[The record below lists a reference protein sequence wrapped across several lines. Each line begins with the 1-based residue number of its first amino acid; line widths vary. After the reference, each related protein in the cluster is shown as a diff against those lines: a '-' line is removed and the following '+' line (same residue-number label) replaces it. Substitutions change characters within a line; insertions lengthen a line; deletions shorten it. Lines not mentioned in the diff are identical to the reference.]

1 MKSSSRRTLRI
12 FLASVLLLIS
22 CDVST
27 LAASQQIPTPIPNA
41 INLIIAQTAAAAAT
55 QTAALLPPTL
65 TPTLTP
71 FPTQTPADT
80 STPTPTFIF
89 LLATMTSTST
99 NGVFTCGLASQSPL
113 NRSTFTPNQTFT
125 LNWKVKN
132 TGSSTWLQDSVS
144 LNYVSGEQFTGVT
157 VVSLPKTV
165 ASGNSITLSI
175 NMTAPSRVGDYTTN
189 WTLVAGGGQTFCNL
203 FLRILVKGS

>member
-1 MKSSSRRTLRI
+1 MRVSSSRALQI
-12 FLASVLLLIS
+12 FLASVLLLMS

-27 LAASQQIPTPIPNA
+27 FAASEQIPTPIPGA
-41 INLIIAQTAAAAAT
+41 IDLLIAQTAAAAAT

-71 FPTQTPADT
+71 FPTQTPPDT
-80 STPTPTFIF
+80 PTPTPTFIF
-89 LLATMTSTST
+89 LLATMTPTST
-99 NGVFTCGLASQSPL
+99 NGVFTCGLVSQSPL
-113 NRSTFTPNQTFT
+113 DRSTFTPNQTFT

-132 TGSSTWLQDSVS
+132 TGSSAWLQDSVT
-144 LNYVSGEQFTGVT
+144 LDYVSGKQFTGVT

-165 ASGNSITLSI
+165 PAGNSITLSI
-175 NMTAPSRVGDYTTN
+175 NMTAPSQLGDYTSN

-203 FLRILVKGS
+203 FLRIIVKGS